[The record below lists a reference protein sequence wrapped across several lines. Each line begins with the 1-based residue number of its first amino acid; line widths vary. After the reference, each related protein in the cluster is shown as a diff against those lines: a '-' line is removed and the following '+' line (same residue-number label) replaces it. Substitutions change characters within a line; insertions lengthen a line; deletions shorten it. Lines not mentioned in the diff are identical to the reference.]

1 MKIWY
6 IHDLFQSFKINL
18 VTKITNLKMIFP
30 QVDFPAVTICNQNR
44 VNCTGLEL
52 LIEECEENVTTCINE
67 TYFEIIEDIFL
78 LCNATDLQDPSEE
91 EIYPGSGSG
100 GSNQGPK
107 GRKKRNVGPIPDE
120 KDSDDFDEQ
129 GDIPEDAEAE
139 NEFLSRY
146 MSLPES
152 LRLKI
157 GHQFPSFV
165 KYCTFRSRNCLNER

>member
-1 MKIWY
+1 M
-6 IHDLFQSFKINL
+6 
-18 VTKITNLKMIFP
+18 
-30 QVDFPAVTICNQNR
+30 QN
-44 VNCTGLEL
+44 
-52 LIEECEENVTTCINE
+52 
-67 TYFEIIEDIFL
+67 
-78 LCNATDLQDPSEE
+78 PSEE
-91 EIYPGSGSG
+91 EKYPGSGSG

-107 GRKKRNVGPIPDE
+107 GRKKRNIGPITDE